1 MSAAGPVLN
10 LNNEV
15 VRMRADVKKVKALT
29 IRKLIR
35 HVSQLKSRKGPEEQ
49 VLKNQRRVQRLL
61 EEMQSIRKLKPD
73 VVTKY
78 ALQTEIAFDNVF
90 NKANSTMETRAVT
103 RLATHPLIKKKISA
117 IKDAIKA
124 FKEARMTNTEKG
136 TPPKQPPL
144 PSKPAKSVKQEA
156 QKKPKQEADIR
167 PKQEAQKKPKP
178 GKAKPKVK
186 IQETKLENN
195 VQNNPVVETIDNE
208 KDLAARDPSN
218 EVPCSPVTPQA
229 EALQAII
236 VVPDKKNMLQ
246 SSSGKDAMPTSPE
259 KRIKQRS
266 PAEKVAP
273 TNDSDSSDI
282 EDSDQEDK
290 EYFDDSTEERFI
302 KQPLGFEESASD
314 SEDDFFIGKVR
325 RTKKKKTSKNNDQVK
340 KDKLPP
346 AIAKPPFSGPEE
358 QKARV
363 GPKNVK
369 LESVF
374 CTSLAQAKP
383 KASYMKRE
391 SKMPPIR
398 NKKPVFPQAN
408 TLSRKP
414 QPVKASNVKQQSKV
428 ENETLHPSWEASR
441 KRKEQS
447 QIAVFQGKKI
457 VFDD

>member
-1 MSAAGPVLN
+1 MSAAAPVLN

-35 HVSQLKSRKGPEEQ
+35 HISQLKSRKGPEEQ

-90 NKANSTMETRAVT
+90 NKANSTVETRAVT

-124 FKEARMTNTEKG
+124 FKEARMTNTEQG

-156 QKKPKQEADIR
+156 EKKPNQ
-167 PKQEAQKKPKP
+167 
-178 GKAKPKVK
+178 GKAKRKVK
-186 IQETKLENN
+186 KLETKLVNN
-195 VQNNPVVETIDNE
+195 VQENTVVKTADKE
-208 KDLAARDPSN
+208 KDLPASDHSN
-218 EVPCSPVTPQA
+218 EEPCPPVTPQA
-229 EALQAII
+229 QALQA
-236 VVPDKKNMLQ
+236 VTAAPDKKNMLQ
-246 SSSGKDAMPTSPE
+246 SSSGKDVVPTNPE
-259 KRIKQRS
+259 KRIKQNS
-266 PAEKVAP
+266 PVKVAP
-273 TNDSDSSDI
+273 KNNPDSSDI

-302 KQPLGFEESASD
+302 KQPLGFEESESD

-325 RTKKKKTSKNNDQVK
+325 RTKKKKTSKSSDQGK

-346 AIAKPPFSGPEE
+346 ANPKPLFSGPEE
-358 QKARV
+358 QKANV

-374 CTSLAQAKP
+374 CTSLAQTKP
-383 KASYMKRE
+383 KASYKKRE
-391 SKMPPIR
+391 SKMPPVR

-408 TLSRKP
+408 TLLRKP
-414 QPVKASNVKQQSKV
+414 QPVKASNLKQQRKV

-441 KRKEQS
+441 KRKELS

>member
-1 MSAAGPVLN
+1 MSAAAPVLN

-35 HVSQLKSRKGPEEQ
+35 HISQLKSRKGPEEQ

-78 ALQTEIAFDNVF
+78 ALRTEIAFDNVF
-90 NKANSTMETRAVT
+90 NKANSTAETRAVT

-124 FKEARMTNTEKG
+124 FKEARMTNTEQG
-136 TPPKQPPL
+136 TPPQQPPV
-144 PSKPAKSVKQEA
+144 PSKPAKRVKQEA
-156 QKKPKQEADIR
+156 EKKPKR
-167 PKQEAQKKPKP
+167 
-178 GKAKPKVK
+178 GKAKQKVK
-186 IQETKLENN
+186 MQETKLENN
-195 VQNNPVVETIDNE
+195 VQDNPVVETVDKE
-208 KDLAARDPSN
+208 KDLAPSDPSN
-218 EVPCSPVTPQA
+218 EEPCPPVTPQA
-229 EALQAII
+229 QALQAVT
-236 VVPDKKNMLQ
+236 VVPDKKNILQ
-246 SSSGKDAMPTSPE
+246 SSSGKDAVPTSPE
-259 KRIKQRS
+259 KRIKQSS
-266 PAEKVAP
+266 PVYKVAP
-273 TNDSDSSDI
+273 TNGSDSSDI

-302 KQPLGFEESASD
+302 KQPLGFEESDSD

-325 RTKKKKTSKNNDQVK
+325 RAKKKKTSKSNDHVK

-346 AIAKPPFSGPEE
+346 AITKPPFSGPEE
-358 QKARV
+358 QKASV

-374 CTSLAQAKP
+374 CTSLAQTKP

-391 SKMPPIR
+391 SKVPPIR

-414 QPVKASNVKQQSKV
+414 QPVKASNIKQQSKV
-428 ENETLHPSWEASR
+428 ETESLHPSWEASR

-457 VFDD
+457 VFND

>member
-1 MSAAGPVLN
+1 
-10 LNNEV
+10 
-15 VRMRADVKKVKALT
+15 
-29 IRKLIR
+29 
-35 HVSQLKSRKGPEEQ
+35 
-49 VLKNQRRVQRLL
+49 
-61 EEMQSIRKLKPD
+61 
-73 VVTKY
+73 
-78 ALQTEIAFDNVF
+78 
-90 NKANSTMETRAVT
+90 METRAVT

-124 FKEARMTNTEKG
+124 FKEARMTNTEQG

-156 QKKPKQEADIR
+156 QKKPKPEADKR

-178 GKAKPKVK
+178 GKAKRKVK
-186 IQETKLENN
+186 MQKTKLENN
-195 VQNNPVVETIDNE
+195 VQDNPVVETVDNE
-208 KDLAARDPSN
+208 KDLVTSDPSN

-236 VVPDKKNMLQ
+236 VAPDKKNMLQ
-246 SSSGKDAMPTSPE
+246 SSSGKDAVPTSPE

-266 PAEKVAP
+266 PVKKVAP

-325 RTKKKKTSKNNDQVK
+325 RTKKKKTSKSNDKVK
-340 KDKLPP
+340 TDKLPL
-346 AIAKPPFSGPEE
+346 AIAKPPLSGPEE
-358 QKARV
+358 QKASV

-374 CTSLAQAKP
+374 CTSLAQTKP
-383 KASYMKRE
+383 KASYMKSYPHINVVCILATTDMKLFFTE
-391 SKMPPIR
+391 SLKCHQPETR
-398 NKKPVFPQAN
+398 NQAN

-414 QPVKASNVKQQSKV
+414 QPVKASNVKQQCKL

-447 QIAVFQGKKI
+447 QIAAAEGTSGFAAHVTFATNHQAQQLVPSTSASRPSSEMGCSRHMLQLSCHQKTRTASLDL
-457 VFDD
+457 VEGENLRF